1 MVKKLRLAIVILFIW
16 MPFFYAQAQGGFIE
30 ESVWSNI
37 DPTTGNPSDFIITQD
52 GSKFFGVIK
61 RQFDYPDYDEIDFE
75 FSGNVKTY
83 LPADL
88 KAFGLDNGRFF
99 MSKRLPN
106 TPELE
111 FVQILLSGK
120 EQLDLWEGK
129 FFLDNGH
136 EIQPLNI
143 VRKTDTSGGTKRI
156 RKIKIYIS
164 FLKNATLGKCGDDL
178 KYLIETADIKESDFI
193 EILEK
198 YHICEGLPYKIH
210 VDRIPTAKTSF
221 TFGLGSGM
229 QFLPKKNIVDRKN
242 SLESPVFYQGFVGL
256 RFDEFRNNP
265 RLSADV
271 RVAYQ
276 QSSTTWNSNESNA
289 SLIVEGSSPFDQKI
303 LSVPLGLNFIVF
315 RTEQVDLYVGAK
327 AGILFNKV
335 KPAEGIIE
343 VTYTHSDRSEIS
355 YASLVDYTKVAAM
368 SGVKIGANFSM
379 GADKKLFAEINGD
392 YVFNMYQ
399 TSMVLYN
406 KPLETNAAFVSLTLG
421 FEL

>member
-1 MVKKLRLAIVILFIW
+1 MVKISRLVAVILFIG
-16 MPFFYAQAQGGFIE
+16 MPFFNAQAQSGFIE

-37 DPTTGNPSDFIITQD
+37 DPTTGSASDFIVTQD
-52 GSKFFGVIK
+52 GSKIFGEIK

-99 MSKRLPN
+99 MSKRLPD

-136 EIQPLNI
+136 EIHPLNI

-156 RKIKIYIS
+156 RKIKIYVS
-164 FLKNATLGKCGDDL
+164 FLKNATLGKCGEDL

-193 EILEK
+193 KILEK
-198 YHICEGLPYKIH
+198 YHSCEGLPYKIH

-221 TFGLGSGM
+221 TFGLASGM

-289 SLIVEGSSPFDQKI
+289 SLIVKGSSPFDQKI
-303 LSVPLGLNFIVF
+303 LSVPFGLNFIVF
-315 RTEQVDLYVGAK
+315 RSAQVDLYVGAK

-355 YASLVDYTKVAAM
+355 DASLVDYTKVAAL

-399 TSMVLYN
+399 TLMVLYN
-406 KPLETNAAFVSLTLG
+406 KPLETNAAFVSLTIG